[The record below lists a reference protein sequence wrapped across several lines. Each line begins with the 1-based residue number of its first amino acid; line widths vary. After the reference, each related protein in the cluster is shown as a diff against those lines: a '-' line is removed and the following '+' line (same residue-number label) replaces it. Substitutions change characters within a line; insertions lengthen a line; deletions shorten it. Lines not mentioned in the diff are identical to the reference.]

1 MYERTR
7 TFTEHRHVQCV
18 IDIYDFIKRKV
29 TLFFLNI
36 YCIDVSDATHLE
48 LDVRLL
54 ADAQV
59 RADVGVLLVLAQEVV
74 AADEDV
80 AQPLEDLRVLD
91 DLVLDQLLADA
102 EQHLRAATTRNS
114 TCELQTTRNSNIA
127 TTQNFSQ
134 HFILYCFVRFTT
146 CV

>member
-1 MYERTR
+1 MIFFKE
-7 TFTEHRHVQCV
+7 
-18 IDIYDFIKRKV
+18 
-29 TLFFLNI
+29 TLHL
-36 YCIDVSDATHLE
+36 CDVTHLE